1 MNTTRVIMRE
11 LSMYPSEVLSW
22 GFCQFRILQGDTG
35 ITFHVQGYKFNGWV
49 KIIYDE
55 GADLFNIIF
64 LSNEDVNVCEREG
77 ICLDDLVKT
86 IDEYVEKT
94 SDYIDRIKEQ
104 YRAVVLKPVKF

>member
-11 LSMYPSEVLSW
+11 LSTYPSEVLSW
-22 GFCQFRILQGDTG
+22 GFSQFRILQGDTG

-49 KIIYDE
+49 KILYDE

-64 LSNEDVNVCEREG
+64 LSNEDVTVCERKG

-94 SDYIDRIKEQ
+94 DDYDERIREQ
-104 YRAVVLKPVKF
+104 YNVVVLNQVK

>member
-1 MNTTRVIMRE
+1 MRE
-11 LSMYPSEVLSW
+11 LSTYPSEVLSW
-22 GFCQFRILQGDTG
+22 GFSQFKILQGDTG

-64 LSNEDVNVCEREG
+64 LSNEDVTVCVRKG

-94 SDYIDRIKEQ
+94 SDYCERINEQ
-104 YRAVVLKPVKF
+104 YRVIVLKPVES

>member
-11 LSMYPSEVLSW
+11 LSTYPSEVLSW
-22 GFCQFRILQGDTG
+22 GFSQF
-35 ITFHVQGYKFNGWV
+35 
-49 KIIYDE
+49 IYDE

-64 LSNEDVNVCEREG
+64 LSNEDVTVCERKG

-94 SDYIDRIKEQ
+94 DDYDERIREQ
-104 YRAVVLKPVKF
+104 YNVVVLNQVK